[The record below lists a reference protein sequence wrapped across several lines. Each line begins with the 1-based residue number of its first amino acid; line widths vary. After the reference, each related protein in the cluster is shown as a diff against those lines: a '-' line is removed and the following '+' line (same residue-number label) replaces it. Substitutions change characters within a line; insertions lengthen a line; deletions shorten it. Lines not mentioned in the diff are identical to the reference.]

1 MLMRVSVG
9 CIACHKLRS
18 IACGANATIAI
29 SWKVIIYSIIII
41 PSVYDDRLATSYLCH
56 ITGKHD

>member
-1 MLMRVSVG
+1 MLMRVSVH
-9 CIACHKLRS
+9 CIALRS
-18 IACGANATIAI
+18 IACGANATIAV